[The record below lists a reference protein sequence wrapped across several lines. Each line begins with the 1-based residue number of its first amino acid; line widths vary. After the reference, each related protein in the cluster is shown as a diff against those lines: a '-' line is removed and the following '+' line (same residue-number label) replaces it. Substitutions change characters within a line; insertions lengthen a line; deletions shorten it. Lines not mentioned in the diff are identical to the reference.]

1 MSVKGLE
8 LPAYDPRGSYGI
20 ALAYGTST
28 RGGCHLRAYP
38 ISQEILRKPVAV
50 DRFSFDGKAR
60 MIKIAEDNNAI
71 VDSLSIC
78 AFAFLGAS
86 IEEYAQVLAAA
97 TGIAFTGQGMMEIG
111 EQIILKERRY
121 NIENGFTRDDDLL
134 PDRFF
139 TEAGTP
145 GEGILIPSIDKAR
158 YLAELD
164 KYYRMREIRQHV
176 L

>member
-20 ALAYGTST
+20 ALAYATST

-38 ISQEILRKPVAV
+38 ISQEILRRPIAV
-50 DRFSFDGKAR
+50 DRFTFDGKAR

-86 IEEYAQVLAAA
+86 LEEYAHVLAAA
-97 TGIAFTGQGMMEIG
+97 TGLPFTGQGLMKTG
-111 EQIILKERRY
+111 EQIILAERRY
-121 NIENGFTRDDDLL
+121 NKENGFTRADDFL
-134 PDRFF
+134 PERFY
-139 TEAGTP
+139 TEAGTSGDGIVIP
-145 GEGILIPSIDKAR
+145 PVDKKRFTEELEKYCLMRGGE
-158 YLAELD
+158 
-164 KYYRMREIRQHV
+164 
-176 L
+176 

>member
-20 ALAYGTST
+20 AVAYATST

-60 MIKIAEDNNAI
+60 MIKIAEDNNAVI
-71 VDSLSIC
+71 DSLSIC

-86 IEEYAQVLAAA
+86 LEEYAHVLAAA
-97 TGIAFTGQGMMEIG
+97 TGVPFSGQGLMKIG
-111 EQIILKERRY
+111 EDIILTERYY
-121 NIENGFTRDDDLL
+121 NKHNGFTKEDDLL
-134 PDRFF
+134 PERFY
-139 TEAGTP
+139 TEP
-145 GEGILIPSIDKAR
+145 GSSGDGITIQPIDKAR
-158 YLAELD
+158 FVEELE
-164 KYYRMREIRQHV
+164 KYYRIRDIQEP
-176 L
+176 

>member
-1 MSVKGLE
+1 VKGLE

-38 ISQEILRKPVAV
+38 ISQEILRKTVAV

-86 IEEYAQVLAAA
+86 LEEYAQMLAAA
-97 TGIAFTGQGMMEIG
+97 TGMPFTGQGLMKTG
-111 EQIILKERRY
+111 EEIILTERRY
-121 NIENGFTRDDDLL
+121 NKENGFTMADDFL
-134 PDRFF
+134 PERFY
-139 TEAGTP
+139 TEAGTS
-145 GEGILIPSIDKAR
+145 GEGINIPLIDKKR
-158 YLAELD
+158 FTEELE
-164 KYYRMREIRQHV
+164 KYYRMREKE
-176 L
+176 

>member
-1 MSVKGLE
+1 
-8 LPAYDPRGSYGI
+8 
-20 ALAYGTST
+20 
-28 RGGCHLRAYP
+28 
-38 ISQEILRKPVAV
+38 
-50 DRFSFDGKAR
+50 

-97 TGIAFTGQGMMEIG
+97 TGIAFTGQGLMKIG
-111 EQIILKERRY
+111 EQIIVTELRY
-121 NIENGFTRDDDLL
+121 NRENGFTREDDLL
-134 PDRFF
+134 PERFY

-145 GEGILIPSIDKAR
+145 GEGILIPPIDKTR

-164 KYYRMREIRQHV
+164 KYCRMREAGQHV